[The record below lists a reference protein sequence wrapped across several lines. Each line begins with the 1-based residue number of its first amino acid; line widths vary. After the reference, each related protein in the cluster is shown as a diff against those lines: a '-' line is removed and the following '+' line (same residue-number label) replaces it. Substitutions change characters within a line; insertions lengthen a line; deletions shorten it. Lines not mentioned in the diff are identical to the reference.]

1 MLAAGGH
8 RKWLRTSTTRIENS
22 HESMCSKRNPVHL
35 RVTLKDVL
43 AASNSVKGMIESIT
57 TEFSK
62 RIREKADEV
71 SDSRDGS

>member
-1 MLAAGGH
+1 MLEGH
-8 RKWLRTSTTRIENS
+8 G
-22 HESMCSKRNPVHL
+22 PL

-71 SDSRDGS
+71 SDSEEPEDRQ

>member
-1 MLAAGGH
+1 MAENEHDADRELAREHVLEAQPG
-8 RKWLRTSTTRIENS
+8 
-22 HESMCSKRNPVHL
+22 HL

-62 RIREKADEV
+62 RIREKANEV
-71 SDSRDGS
+71 SDSDEQEDRQ

>member
-1 MLAAGGH
+1 MAENERNANEDFKREHVLEGH
-8 RKWLRTSTTRIENS
+8 G
-22 HESMCSKRNPVHL
+22 PL

-71 SDSRDGS
+71 SDSEEPEDRQ

>member
-1 MLAAGGH
+1 MAENEHDAD
-8 RKWLRTSTTRIENS
+8 RENS

-71 SDSRDGS
+71 SDSDEQEDR

>member
-1 MLAAGGH
+1 MAENEHDADEE
-8 RKWLRTSTTRIENS
+8 LRRE
-22 HESMCSKRNPVHL
+22 HVLEGQPGPL

-71 SDSRDGS
+71 REWEHRQ

>member
-1 MLAAGGH
+1 MAENEYDADGEL
-8 RKWLRTSTTRIENS
+8 TRE
-22 HESMCSKRNPVHL
+22 HALEEEPGPL

-57 TEFSK
+57 NEFSK

-71 SDSRDGS
+71 SDSDEQEDRQ

>member
-1 MLAAGGH
+1 MAENEHDADEE
-8 RKWLRTSTTRIENS
+8 LRRE
-22 HESMCSKRNPVHL
+22 HVLEGQPGPL

-71 SDSRDGS
+71 SDSDEREHRQ

>member
-1 MLAAGGH
+1 MLEAQPG
-8 RKWLRTSTTRIENS
+8 
-22 HESMCSKRNPVHL
+22 HL

-62 RIREKADEV
+62 RIREKANEV
-71 SDSRDGS
+71 SDSDEQEDR